1 MTYSSLVFRGSHAE
15 TQSRKG
21 ISAPLRL
28 CVSPLRLCVRSCVAV
43 QLNLLLLMATHLA
56 AQTTDSGV
64 GLLERATALHA
75 EGRGGDA
82 RDALLAGA
90 AHSGGD
96 AGALAYRTF
105 LSLVA
110 TPDELAD
117 WDATAVAD
125 RAEWLRRFWLARDI
139 RSGVGEWERL
149 SEHFRRLAVA
159 TQSYARD
166 VRGATVGT
174 LDEVRNEFRMPVPF
188 DDRGRI
194 YVRHGEPDDR
204 LLTFAGQ
211 AYEVWRYRDVDG
223 GLVLF
228 FREDDLDGAVGAG
241 TLVDLPGLSPVQID
255 QLCGARR
262 GICDELERF
271 GAPDVP
277 LNSSFGA
284 MRRTPP
290 PEVVQRVRERGQAHA
305 VAALTTDTHRPV
317 FARDLPITAQ
327 LYGLH
332 PPDGA
337 PLLLLA
343 FALPTASLPAVSE
356 QRLTI
361 RLDAMSH
368 RDGTRTTLD
377 TTLALRANTTDSRYL
392 GAVLTLPLPA
402 GSYAVAALIT
412 DMTDGGAVATLDPVR
427 LPSRIGLQVSDPIL
441 GVAGSGLA
449 WWSGTDSI
457 PLNALGA
464 VAQGGSIELT
474 YHQLGMTVGV
484 GYETRYELVRPDDEG
499 GEPVLALAV
508 REEATQRA
516 IEVRQTLDLANV
528 PPGRY
533 RLRVVVRGGGM
544 TAVGSG
550 YLTVSR

>member
-1 MTYSSLVFRGSHAE
+1 M
-15 TQSRKG
+15 
-21 ISAPLRL
+21 LRFL
-28 CVSPLRLCVRSCVAV
+28 LALAV
-43 QLNLLLLMATHLA
+43 QGP
-56 AQTTDSGV
+56 DSGV
-64 GLLERATALHA
+64 VLLERAAVHHA
-75 EGRGGDA
+75 EGRATDA

-90 AHSGGD
+90 TRSGGD

-105 LSLVA
+105 LSLIA

-117 WDATAVAD
+117 WDATPVTD
-125 RAEWLRRFWLARDI
+125 RAEWMRRFWLARDI
-139 RSGVGEWERL
+139 IAGVGEWERL

-159 TQSYARD
+159 TRSYARD
-166 VRGATVGT
+166 TRGAPVGT
-174 LDEVRNEFRMPVPF
+174 LDEVRDEFRMPVPF

-204 LLTFAGQ
+204 LLSFAGQ
-211 AYEVWRYRDVDG
+211 AYEVWRYRGEDG

-271 GAPDVP
+271 GAPDV
-277 LNSSFGA
+277 S
-284 MRRTPP
+284 MRPGIGSLRRSPTP
-290 PEVVQRVRERGQAHA
+290 ELVQRVRERGQAHA
-305 VAALTTDTHRPV
+305 VAALTTDSHRPV
-317 FARDLPITAQ
+317 FGRELPITAQ

-337 PLLLLA
+337 PLLLLT
-343 FALPTASLPAVSE
+343 FAVPTASLQPSLE
-356 QRLTI
+356 QRLMV

-368 RDGTRTTLD
+368 RDGARTTRD
-377 TTLALRANTTDSRYL
+377 TALTLRASTNDTKYL
-392 GAVLTLPLPA
+392 GATLALPLPA
-402 GSYAVAALIT
+402 GSYAVSARIT
-412 DMTDGGAVATLDPVR
+412 DAADGGAVATLDPVR

-441 GVAGSGLA
+441 GVAGSGLT
-449 WWSGTDSI
+449 WWSGTDSV
-457 PLNALGA
+457 PLNPLGT
-464 VAQGGSIELT
+464 VPRGGSVELT

-484 GYETRYELVRPDDEG
+484 GYVTRYELVRPDDEG
-499 GEPVLALAV
+499 AEPVLALAV

-516 IEVRQTLDLANV
+516 IEVRRTLDLARV

-544 TAVGSG
+544 TATGLG
-550 YLTVSR
+550 YLSVSR

>member
-1 MTYSSLVFRGSHAE
+1 M
-15 TQSRKG
+15 
-21 ISAPLRL
+21 
-28 CVSPLRLCVRSCVAV
+28 
-43 QLNLLLLMATHLA
+43 LLLVLLLIGSPLA
-56 AQTTDSGV
+56 AQATDSGV
-64 GLLERATALHA
+64 VLLERATMLHA
-75 EGRGGDA
+75 EGRADDA
-82 RDALLAGA
+82 REALLAGA
-90 AHSGGD
+90 GHSGVD

-110 TPDELAD
+110 TPNELAD
-117 WDATAVAD
+117 WDATPVAD

-139 RSGVGEWERL
+139 MAGVGEWERL
-149 SEHFRRLAVA
+149 NEHFRRLAVA
-159 TQSYARD
+159 TRSYARKM
-166 VRGATVGT
+166 RGAPVGT
-174 LDEVRNEFRMPVPF
+174 LDEVRDEFRMPVPF

-204 LLTFAGQ
+204 LLSFAGQ
-211 AYEVWRYRDVDG
+211 AYEVWRYRGADG

-271 GAPDVP
+271 GAPGVP
-277 LNSSFGA
+277 MRPEIGVRRGA
-284 MRRTPP
+284 PP

-305 VAALTTDTHRPV
+305 VAALTTDTHRPA
-317 FARDLPITAQ
+317 FERDLPITAQ

-332 PPDGA
+332 PPDGV
-337 PLLLLA
+337 PLLLFA
-343 FALPTASLPAVSE
+343 FALPTSSLPTAPE

-368 RDGTRTTLD
+368 CDGSRSTVD
-377 TTLALRANTTDSRYL
+377 TTLTLRASASNSEYVGTT
-392 GAVLTLPLPA
+392 LTMPLPA
-402 GSYAVAALIT
+402 GSYAVAARVT
-412 DMTDGGAVATLDPVR
+412 DASDGGAVAILNPVR
-427 LPSRIGLQVSDPIL
+427 LPSRTGLQVSDPIL

-457 PLNALGA
+457 PLNPLGA
-464 VAQGGSIELT
+464 VAEGGSIELT
-474 YHQLGMTVGV
+474 YHQMGMTVGV

-544 TAVGSG
+544 TAVGVG
-550 YLTVSR
+550 YLRVVGR

>member
-1 MTYSSLVFRGSHAE
+1 MSRNSLVVGGPHAE
-15 TQSRKG
+15 ARSRKG
-21 ISAPLRL
+21 YSA
-28 CVSPLRLCVRSCVAV
+28 SLRLCVRSCASV
-43 QLNLLLLMATHLA
+43 QLTLLLLFAPPLV
-56 AQTTDSGV
+56 AQGPDSAV
-64 GLLERATALHA
+64 VLLERATVLHA
-75 EGRGGDA
+75 EGRAGDA

-90 AHSGGD
+90 VHSGRD

-117 WDATAVAD
+117 WDATSVAE
-125 RAEWLRRFWLARDI
+125 RAEWLTRFWLARDI
-139 RSGVGEWERL
+139 MAGVGEWERL
-149 SEHFRRLAVA
+149 HEHFRRLAVA
-159 TQSYARD
+159 TRAYARD
-166 VRGATVGT
+166 TRGAPVGT
-174 LDEVRNEFRMPVPF
+174 LDEVRDEFRMPVPF

-204 LLTFAGQ
+204 LLSFAGQ
-211 AYEVWRYRDVDG
+211 AYEVWRYRGADG

-271 GAPDVP
+271 GAPGVP
-277 LNSSFGA
+277 
-284 MRRTPP
+284 MRQEIGLLRGTPP

-305 VAALTTDTHRPV
+305 VAALTTDTHRPA
-317 FARDLPITAQ
+317 FERELPITAQ

-343 FALPTASLPAVSE
+343 FALPTASLATASD
-356 QRLTI
+356 QRLTV

-368 RDGTRTTLD
+368 RDGSRTTLD
-377 TTLALRANTTDSRYL
+377 TTLTLRASTRDTKHL
-392 GAVLTLPLPA
+392 GATLTLPLPA
-402 GSYAVAALIT
+402 GSYAVAARIT
-412 DMTDGGAVATLDPVR
+412 DATDGGAVATLNPVR
-427 LPSRIGLQVSDPIL
+427 LPSRIGLQVSDPVL
-441 GVAGSGLA
+441 GVAGSGLT

-457 PLNALGA
+457 PLNPLGA
-464 VAQGGSIELT
+464 VARGGSVELT

-499 GEPVLALAV
+499 GEPVLTLAV

-516 IEVRQTLDLANV
+516 SEVRRTLDLARV
-528 PPGRY
+528 PSGRY
-533 RLRVVVRGGGM
+533 RLRVVVRGGGI
-544 TAVGSG
+544 TATGSG
-550 YLTVSR
+550 YLTVVSR